1 MSIAII
7 GAGIAGLTAAW
18 TLRDEVVVFEKSRG
32 LTGRAATR
40 WYDRPAGRVYVD
52 HGAQFIR
59 TEATALHSLM
69 LTDLPTEELTDIS
82 DPVWTFS
89 AAGVISEGDSA
100 QNRQPKWS
108 YRRGLATLGRLIAER
123 AALRIY
129 TSTRI
134 ASVDIGARG
143 RFTVIDSEGQ
153 AAGDFSQLI
162 IAIPAGQ
169 ATDLIAASRLPAA
182 ERATLVSG
190 LRAAV
195 YRRCLSVT
203 LGFDRPLT
211 ARLYY
216 ALLNTDRAHAISWLG
231 LEHAKPGHTP
241 SGQAVLVVQMSG
253 GYSLARWDTAA
264 PELIQEV
271 AALASALL
279 GEDLTAPDWSDVQRW
294 RYSQPDVLA
303 DPRSLNG
310 VIDGLWFAGDY
321 LRGGRLHLAAE
332 TGHDAA
338 HSAIGHRSA
347 R

>member
-18 TLRDEVVVFEKSRG
+18 TLRDEAVLFEKSRG

-59 TEATALHSLM
+59 TEAPALHSLM
-69 LTDLPTEELTDIS
+69 LTDLPGDELTDIS
-82 DPVWTFS
+82 DPVWTFN
-89 AAGVISEGDSA
+89 AAGVISEGDPA

-108 YRRGLATLGRLIAER
+108 YRRGLATLGRLMAER
-123 AALRIY
+123 AALRIH

-134 ASVDIGARG
+134 ASVDIDARG
-143 RFTVIDSEGQ
+143 RFTVTDSEGQ
-153 AAGDFSQLI
+153 SAGDFSQLI

-169 ATDLIAASRLPAA
+169 AADLIAASRLPTA
-182 ERATLVSG
+182 ERATLESG
-190 LRAAV
+190 LREAA

-203 LGFDRPLT
+203 LGFDRSLI
-211 ARLYY
+211 ARPYY

-231 LEHAKPGHTP
+231 LEHAKPGHAP
-241 SGQAVLVVQMSG
+241 SGQGVLVVQMSG
-253 GYSLARWDTAA
+253 AYSTTRWDAAA
-264 PELIQEV
+264 PELSREV

-294 RYSQPDVLA
+294 RYSQPEALA
-303 DPRSLNG
+303 DPGSLNS

-338 HSAIGHRSA
+338 QSAIRHRTA